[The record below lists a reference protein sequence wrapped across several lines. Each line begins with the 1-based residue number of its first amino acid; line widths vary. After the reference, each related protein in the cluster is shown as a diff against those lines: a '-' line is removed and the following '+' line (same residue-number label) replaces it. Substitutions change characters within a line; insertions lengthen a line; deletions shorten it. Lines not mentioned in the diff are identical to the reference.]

1 MNPIMTHV
9 AFSTSIAHVIQL
21 AVAPVF
27 MLTSVGAFLTVLTNR
42 LSRVIDRA
50 RKLDELHKQNPDELV
65 LKELSVLARRARL
78 INGAISLFTS
88 GALVTCVM
96 IAMLFIA
103 DYVVWD
109 ASLLVASLFILSMFC
124 LICGLLLLQRE
135 IYLDIRTLEL
145 MTD

>member
-1 MNPIMTHV
+1 MTDV

-50 RKLDELHKQNPDELV
+50 RKLEDLHKQNPSDQIHR
-65 LKELSVLARRARL
+65 ELSVLARRARL

-103 DYVVWD
+103 DYIAWD
-109 ASLLVASLFILSMFC
+109 ASLLVASLFILAMFC

-135 IYLDIRTLEL
+135 IYLAIRTLKL
-145 MTD
+145 MND

>member
-1 MNPIMTHV
+1 MTDV

-42 LSRVIDRA
+42 LSRIIDRA
-50 RKLDELHKQNPDELV
+50 RKLDDLNNQQPSEKIHQ
-65 LKELSVLARRARL
+65 ELSVLARRAKL
-78 INGAISLFTS
+78 INGAISLFTL

-96 IAMLFIA
+96 IALLFIA
-103 DYVVWD
+103 DFIVINAAIW
-109 ASLLVASLFILSMFC
+109 VASLFILAMFC
-124 LICGLLLLQRE
+124 LIFGLLLLQRE
-135 IYLDIRTLEL
+135 IYLAIKTLKL